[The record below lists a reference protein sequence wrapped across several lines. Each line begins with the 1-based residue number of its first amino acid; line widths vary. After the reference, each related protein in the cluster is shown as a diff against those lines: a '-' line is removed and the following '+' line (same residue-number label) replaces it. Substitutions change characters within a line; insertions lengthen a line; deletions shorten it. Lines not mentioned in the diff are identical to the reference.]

1 MAETTPASS
10 PQLVDAVHFER
21 LNAVRTV
28 ATDSLWM
35 DRDGQLRLGL
45 SDRVALAH
53 DIPSDFH
60 PRFTYADVQVELTT
74 GQARV
79 YGLLEAGRA
88 KVGFIE
94 VKDLNVSGTPTF
106 QDIVAAKV
114 SSSSVNTQFVT
125 SKSAFMDSI
134 IISGRTQTESL
145 WTDESNAKR
154 VVCSGDLS
162 AASITAAHGVLASL
176 TIGDA
181 SYEDGSATDKKHMAN
196 LSSPLNLFLSSIR
209 SGALDSLSGYEDCM
223 LHVTG
228 PSFNIRLFAP
238 AVFGTMDLVDAQKL
252 ADVLADVAKDMNQA
266 TMFLFEEHAH
276 IGFVNNHHVQKIGP
290 IVELFCCAV
299 ELAKAI
305 HKLGIASL
313 HAHKWQWM
321 ADHIASS
328 IRSLAVGLT
337 AATWNSQPTVF
348 PHDIIQFAN
357 NHVPI
362 ADSYAPDDQY
372 VSILC
377 DLCIVMCKM
386 MRTGC
391 FMSTLSCMHWSLGLA
406 VNKHM
411 QASPLISNGFLAS
424 EAQDTSIDSIR
435 MPYSVHA
442 TRLECAAQKRG
453 VSSNSFKCEEDS
465 GNGNKLVSLG
475 QIWSRHAI
483 VQADFR
489 ILIEGTYADF
499 VVHSWLVAGIWPYFR
514 RVLQASLAESSEK
527 RLTFESGRFPASA
540 LIRLVNFVYGA
551 QVSGSG
557 DTSWTSDA
565 AFVEEF
571 ELDFLRA
578 AVNQSTV
585 FGQ

>member
-10 PQLVDAVHFER
+10 PELVDAVHFER

-45 SDRVALAH
+45 SDRIALAH

-60 PRFTYADVQVELTT
+60 ARFMYADVQLELTAA
-74 GQARV
+74 QARV

-106 QDIVAAKV
+106 QDIVAANV
-114 SSSSVNTQFVT
+114 SSSSVNTQVVT

-134 IISGRTQTESL
+134 VISGRTQTESL
-145 WTDESNAKR
+145 WTDESNSKR

-162 AASITAAHGVLASL
+162 AVGITAAHGVLASL

-196 LSSPLNLFLSSIR
+196 LRSPLSLFLSSIR
-209 SGALDSLSGYEDCM
+209 SGALDSLSGYENRM

-238 AVFGTMDLVDAQKL
+238 AVFGTMDLADAKRL
-252 ADVLADVAKDMNQA
+252 ASVLTDVAKDMNQA
-266 TMFLFEEHAH
+266 TMSLFEEHAH
-276 IGFVNNHHVQKIGP
+276 IGFASNNHVQRIGS
-290 IVELFCCAV
+290 IVEVFCCAV

-305 HKLGIASL
+305 HKLGITPF

-337 AATWNSQPTVF
+337 AATWNGQPNIF
-348 PHDIIQFAN
+348 PHDIIQFAS

-362 ADSYAPDDQY
+362 ADSYAPDDPY
-372 VSILC
+372 VSIVC

-386 MRTGC
+386 MKTGC

-406 VNKHM
+406 VNKRM
-411 QASPLISNGFLAS
+411 QSSPLTSNGFLAS

-442 TRLECAAQKRG
+442 TRLEYAARSKTLS
-453 VSSNSFKCEEDS
+453 SSNASANDEDRDD
-465 GNGNKLVSLG
+465 KLVSLG

-483 VQADFR
+483 AQADFG
-489 ILIEGTYADF
+489 LVIEGTEADF
-499 VVHSWLVAGIWPYFR
+499 IVHSWLMAGIWPYFR
-514 RVLQASLAESSEK
+514 RVLQASLAEASER
-527 RLTFESGRFPASA
+527 RLAFESSRFPASA
-540 LIRLVNFVYGA
+540 LVNLVNFVYGA
-551 QVSGSG
+551 QIGG
-557 DTSWTSDA
+557 GEDTSWTSDNA
-565 AFVEEF
+565 LVEEF
-571 ELDFLRA
+571 ELDFLRSSLNNA
-578 AVNQSTV
+578 RCH
-585 FGQ
+585 